1 MAIFFGKSNNIEIFD
16 EEFDELEF
24 SLINNSIDDCPKIS
38 FVEIEINEV
47 LSQYKPY
54 MDAYFSVLGN
64 KKTNFFTDISNYL
77 SYELGNPTHCF
88 DSQKIEKLFVFESVN
103 CDENFKT
110 LQNSEI
116 KLNGINSVF
125 KMNDEIIS
133 LAGVM
138 GGESTAC
145 SVNTKKALVECAY
158 FRPES
163 IIGKSVKYNL
173 NSDQTYKFERGVD
186 RFLQE
191 KALRRF
197 IKIVDDHASIKNI
210 KFKSFEYENYEEK
223 TIPINVSA
231 INKILGT
238 EMEEAY
244 YIDIL
249 KNLCKVDE
257 ANIYIPS
264 YRHDI
269 STQNDLA
276 EEIARLIGYNNIES
290 KKLSIKDKS
299 YVYQKNTKQAFVDVL
314 LDNGFN
320 EVINFPFSSAKGK
333 SSIRIDNPLDK
344 NKMYLRTSL
353 RESLVQNLLYN
364 ERRQQDSINF
374 LKLVIR
380 TLTLILMKFQ
390 KRKKLE
396 L

>member
-1 MAIFFGKSNNIEIFD
+1 MKIAYQDLLNFFSEKPSKEVLSEKLFQLGHVHEINGNLIEIDITPNRGDCLSLTGIARDLAIFFGKSINIEIFD

-145 SVNTKKALVECAY
+145 SVNTKKL
-158 FRPES
+158 
-163 IIGKSVKYNL
+163 
-173 NSDQTYKFERGVD
+173 
-186 RFLQE
+186 
-191 KALRRF
+191 
-197 IKIVDDHASIKNI
+197 
-210 KFKSFEYENYEEK
+210 
-223 TIPINVSA
+223 
-231 INKILGT
+231 
-238 EMEEAY
+238 
-244 YIDIL
+244 
-249 KNLCKVDE
+249 
-257 ANIYIPS
+257 
-264 YRHDI
+264 
-269 STQNDLA
+269 
-276 EEIARLIGYNNIES
+276 
-290 KKLSIKDKS
+290 
-299 YVYQKNTKQAFVDVL
+299 
-314 LDNGFN
+314 
-320 EVINFPFSSAKGK
+320 
-333 SSIRIDNPLDK
+333 
-344 NKMYLRTSL
+344 
-353 RESLVQNLLYN
+353 
-364 ERRQQDSINF
+364 
-374 LKLVIR
+374 
-380 TLTLILMKFQ
+380 
-390 KRKKLE
+390 
-396 L
+396 